1 MQIRE
6 YQQDDLKDMI
16 KIWNEVV
23 EEGNAFQRPI
33 IAFGRE
39 AFGEPKKIKNA
50 LYSAKYIPN

>member
-23 EEGNAFQRPI
+23 E
-33 IAFGRE
+33 GRQCFSTGG
-39 AFGEPKKIKNA
+39 AA
-50 LYSAKYIPN
+50 